1 MNTIEEIGRLFDER
15 GESLYGG
22 ELISQRDHALQA
34 ATLAENEGATCELI
48 TAALLHDIGH
58 LLHDLPDDSTD
69 QGIDDAHELLG
80 ERYLGIA
87 FGPEVTVP
95 VSMHVLAKRYLCAV
109 DSGYRKDLSEAS
121 RASLRLQGGPLEADE
136 LADFESLPFWRD
148 AVRLRRWDDLAKRE
162 GVTTPPLRHFNVYLE
177 AVFETNQ
184 L

>member
-69 QGIDDAHELLG
+69 QGIDDAHD
-80 ERYLGIA
+80 
-87 FGPEVTVP
+87 
-95 VSMHVLAKRYLCAV
+95 C
-109 DSGYRKDLSEAS
+109 
-121 RASLRLQGGPLEADE
+121 
-136 LADFESLPFWRD
+136 
-148 AVRLRRWDDLAKRE
+148 
-162 GVTTPPLRHFNVYLE
+162 
-177 AVFETNQ
+177 
-184 L
+184 